1 MLVSVPYILMERS
14 EFDFKQENIDRTVEL
29 HMERSEFDFKQE
41 YIDRTG
47 ELQGN
52 N

>member
-1 MLVSVPYILMERS
+1 MERS
-14 EFDFKQENIDRTVEL
+14 EFDFKE
-29 HMERSEFDFKQE
+29 E

-52 N
+52 NYTSCPPIIMCKIKEN